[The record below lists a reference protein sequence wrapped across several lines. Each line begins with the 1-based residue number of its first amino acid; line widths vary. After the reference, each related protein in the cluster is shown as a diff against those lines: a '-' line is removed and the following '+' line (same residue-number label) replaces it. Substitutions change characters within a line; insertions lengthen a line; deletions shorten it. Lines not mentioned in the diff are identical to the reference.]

1 VGYLKGKILLASMV
15 IALAILVSSPAANA
29 IASVSVYGYT
39 DKTNYMPGDS
49 VTVTFYVY
57 NYGPDQIVLANVT
70 VIYPWYNILWGGNQT
85 INANSFVIAKGKS
98 YNNTATFTIP
108 TDSRAS
114 SGDMI
119 DFSFV
124 YMIGSTTYTG
134 SGSINFPLTSG
145 ATALSLRDMDTLATM
160 LTVETILLII
170 GALIIAAAILLIK
183 RGPKAE
189 WKAEPK
195 E

>member
-1 VGYLKGKILLASMV
+1 VGYLKGKILLASMI

-29 IASVSVYGYT
+29 SASVSVYGYT

-85 INANSFVIAKGKS
+85 INANSAVIAKGKN
-98 YNNTATFTIP
+98 YTNTATFTIP
-108 TDSRAS
+108 TDSRA